1 MRLCVNLLQYQKG
14 DRDMKRA
21 ILFISL
27 LGLFGCSA
35 SSLQEESPIYSGHS
49 LKSASQINK
58 CLSPKW
64 QDLHPQATSIE
75 IEAGYRI
82 SASDDLFGVLSM
94 AIIEGNPKGGA
105 DVKVYAASKGIGD
118 PWGKAARS
126 CI

>member
-1 MRLCVNLLQYQKG
+1 
-14 DRDMKRA
+14 MKRA

-27 LGLFGCSA
+27 IGLFGCSA
-35 SSLQEESPIYSGHS
+35 SSLQEGTPIYSGHS
-49 LKSASQINK
+49 AKSASQLNK

-64 QDLHPQATSIE
+64 QNLHPQATSIE
-75 IEAGYRI
+75 TEVGYKI
-82 SASDDLFGVLSM
+82 SAADDLFGVLSM
-94 AIIEGNPKGGA
+94 AIIQENPKGGT